1 MTKLKISSSIFSER
15 LKQIRSDGKW
25 LYKKPIRKSIKY
37 GYLPDTLK
45 RFEKSFIDWDNSTS
59 RFLGQAF
66 EIEENEFKYGFDKIQ
81 REAIF
86 GDDPIESIKNII
98 CKKLEYL
105 ELLPIDDIVSNM
117 QNGLNSNKTKVFIV
131 HGHNEVLKQTVAR
144 TLEHLKL
151 EPIILHEQANQGKT
165 IIEKFESNSA
175 KVGFAIILLTAD
187 DLGKAKEDTDGN
199 PRARQNVIFE
209 MGYFMGKLGRER
221 VFVLL
226 DDGVEKPS
234 DIDGIVY
241 TAINSNWQL
250 SLVHELNECGYNVDA
265 NNL

>member
-1 MTKLKISSSIFSER
+1 L
-15 LKQIRSDGKW
+15 
-25 LYKKPIRKSIKY
+25 LYKKPVRKSVKC

-45 RFEKSFIDWDNSTS
+45 KFDESFIEWDNSTS

-66 EIEENEFKYGFDKIQ
+66 EIDENEFKYGFDEIQ
-81 REAIF
+81 REPPIL
-86 GDDPIESIKNII
+86 GDDPIESTKKII
-98 CKKLEYL
+98 RKKLEYL
-105 ELLPIDDIVSNM
+105 HSLSIDNIVSDM
-117 QNGLNSNKTKVFIV
+117 QNGLNNNKSKVFIV
-131 HGHNEVLKQTVAR
+131 HGHDEALKQIVAR

-175 KVGFAIILLTAD
+175 EVGFAIILLTVD
-187 DLGKAKEDTDGN
+187 DLGKAKGDTEYN

-226 DDGVEKPS
+226 EDGVERPS

-241 TAINSNWQL
+241 NNVDDSWPFN
-250 SLVHELNECGYNVDA
+250 LVKELKACGYDVDA